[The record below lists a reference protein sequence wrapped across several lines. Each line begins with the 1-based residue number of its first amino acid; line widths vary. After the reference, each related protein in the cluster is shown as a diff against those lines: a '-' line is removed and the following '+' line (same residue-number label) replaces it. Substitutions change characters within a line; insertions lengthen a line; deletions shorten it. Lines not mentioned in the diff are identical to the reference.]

1 MEKPREPG
9 KAEGGEDAGDPGGVP
24 GGSEA
29 NRRCRAHKVRS
40 KLEQKQQK
48 YATFRPFQKV
58 GRRLLGHRSVIVI
71 FELQK
76 KLSILKTEIKNN

>member
-1 MEKPREPG
+1 MEKPRELG

-29 NRRCRAHKVRS
+29 NRRCRAHEVRS
-40 KLEQKQQK
+40 KLEQKQK

-58 GRRLLGHRSVIVI
+58 GRRLLGDRSAIAV

-76 KLSILKTEIKNN
+76 NLNILKIEIKNN